1 MSGEVQPDDAQ
12 RALAEIQRRHGQVV
26 DLLNI
31 PAWFWQVIGV
41 LMVGLGLAADSR
53 NRVALGIVIPVFV
66 VGVCA
71 ASFKVALA
79 GLRGAQPR
87 RDLVDPAG
95 VLAILEFV
103 AITVGLSLGVAFTA
117 KAAGWPLPGTLGV
130 AAGAV
135 SLMIGGPWLNRYLR
149 LGMLLNRASSR

>member
-1 MSGEVQPDDAQ
+1 M
-12 RALAEIQRRHGQVV
+12 I
-26 DLLNI
+26 
-31 PAWFWQVIGV
+31 
-41 LMVGLGLAADSR
+41 GLGLAVDSR
-53 NRVALGIVIPVFV
+53 NRIALGIVIPVFV

-71 ASFKVALA
+71 ASLKVALA
-79 GLRGAQPR
+79 GLRGVQPR

-117 KAAGWPLPGTLGV
+117 RAAGWPLPGTLGV
-130 AAGAV
+130 AVGAV

-149 LGMLLNRASSR
+149 RRMLHNRAGGR